1 MKLDEA
7 TTWRRAGWIAT
18 VLWVIYVYE
27 TTKGD
32 PAHPLFNYIFLV
44 PLSLWLFFILAR
56 RLMRE
61 RAPPPDANKP
71 GPDETREKAARKTK
85 R

>member
-44 PLSLWLFFILAR
+44 PLSLWLLFILAR
-56 RLMRE
+56 RFMRE
-61 RAPPPDANKP
+61 RAPPPATEGAD
-71 GPDETREKAARKTK
+71 EKAPPKTK

>member
-7 TTWRRAGWIAT
+7 STWRRAGWIAT

-44 PLSLWLFFILAR
+44 PLSLWAIFILAA
-56 RLMRE
+56 RLLRD
-61 RAPPPDANKP
+61 RTPPADDASSGTKP
-71 GPDETREKAARKTK
+71 QKPK